1 MSDNLNLKNKLSK
14 LAFDVTQNSSTE
26 RAFSGRF
33 WIFSKMVFTLV
44 FAVMKIYL
52 ALNINLFLNQAGQVF
67 YQPINSNVI
76 KYLKDDSYGMIR
88 VEVSCK
94 NATLI

>member
-33 WIFSKMVFTLV
+33 YDFFENG
-44 FAVMKIYL
+44 IYTCDG
-52 ALNINLFLNQAGQVF
+52 QAF
-67 YQPINSNVI
+67 
-76 KYLKDDSYGMIR
+76 
-88 VEVSCK
+88 
-94 NATLI
+94 

>member
-14 LAFDVTQNSSTE
+14 LAFDVTQNSSAE

-33 WIFSKMVFTLV
+33 YDFENG
-44 FAVMKIYL
+44 IYTCVCCDE
-52 ALNINLFLNQAGQVF
+52 NLFSSEHKFVSKSGWPSF

-88 VEVSCK
+88 VSK
-94 NATLI
+94 L